1 MSIKTLL
8 DQWKQLDESDLD
20 VESLAPTDN
29 PRGRSDVVWKEFGS
43 KIVGGQVLLS
53 AVVEELGV
61 WLANPD
67 SQARVV
73 GTAFLSLLLAQ
84 LSNPAFSASNFRV
97 GQVARPYPPP
107 PPLSCPLAARH
118 LTRHLSRVR

>member
-67 SQARVV
+67 SQAR
-73 GTAFLSLLLAQ
+73 FL
-84 LSNPAFSASNFRV
+84 PATSESARSHVRI
-97 GQVARPYPPP
+97 PPP